1 MATPPQMSEEQRAA
15 ALVKAAEAR
24 RARAELKERLK
35 TGSLNLSGVF
45 EAATTDEVVGKTKI
59 LAVLEALPGVGKV
72 TARRALEELEIAD
85 NRRVQGL
92 GTQQKVKLLE
102 YFAR

>member
-59 LAVLEALPGVGKV
+59 GKV